1 MAPRPDQTARVAGDF
16 SDVQVAIVVARFNEH
31 VTEKLL
37 EGAVRTLRDHGLGDG
52 QITIVR
58 VPGSF
63 ELPLAA
69 SNLAGTDEFDAILC
83 LGAVVQGETLHHEYI
98 NSEVARAIMDLGL
111 EWNLPILFGVLTC
124 RNMEQ
129 ALERAGGKAGNKGT
143 ETALAALE
151 MVALLQSLA
160 EQYGDD

>member
-1 MAPRPDQTARVAGDF
+1 MAPRPEQSARVAGDF
-16 SDVQVAIVVARFNEH
+16 SEIRVALVVARFNEH

-37 EGAVRTLRDHGLGDG
+37 DGAVRTLHEHGLGKD
-52 QITIVR
+52 QISVVR

-63 ELPLAA
+63 ELPLVA
-69 SNLAGTDEFDAILC
+69 SRLASADEFDAILC
-83 LGAVVQGETLHHEYI
+83 MGAVVQGETLHHEYI
-98 NSEVARAIMDLGL
+98 NSEVARAVMDLGL

-151 MVALLQSLA
+151 MIALLQSLA
-160 EQYGDD
+160 EEYGIE

>member
-1 MAPRPDQTARVAGDF
+1 MAPRPEHPARIAGDF
-16 SDVQVAIVVARFNEH
+16 SEVRVAIVVARFNEN

-37 EGAVRTLRDHGLGDG
+37 EGAVQTLREHGLGDD
-52 QITIVR
+52 QIAIVR

-63 ELPLAA
+63 ELPLVA
-69 SNLAGTDEFDAILC
+69 SRLAEADEFDAILC

-151 MVALLQSLA
+151 MIALLQSLA
-160 EQYGDD
+160 EEYGVE

>member
-1 MAPRPDQTARVAGDF
+1 MAPRSEQSTRVAGDF
-16 SDVQVAIVVARFNEH
+16 SEVQIAIVVARFNED

-37 EGAVRTLRDHGLGDG
+37 EGAVRTLRDHGVGDD
-52 QITIVR
+52 QIRIVR

-69 SNLAGTDEFDAILC
+69 SHLAATDEFDAILC

-160 EQYGDD
+160 EEYGVE